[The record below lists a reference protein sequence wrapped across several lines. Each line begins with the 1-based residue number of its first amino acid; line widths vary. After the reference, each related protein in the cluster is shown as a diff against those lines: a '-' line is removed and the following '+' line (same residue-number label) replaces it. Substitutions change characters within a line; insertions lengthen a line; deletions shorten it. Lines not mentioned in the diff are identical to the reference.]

1 MAHDAQAHDNKAL
14 EKPADCTLGHALGAV
29 AVTAVDQAHALA
41 VAQLDRWAHC
51 LRQQLD
57 VPAAQEDTPVAD
69 ESADAPAADAP
80 CISTASCSTGISA
93 VATPLI
99 AGALA
104 GVAVAWLL
112 AGRRTET

>member
-1 MAHDAQAHDNKAL
+1 MAVGSKVTMTQEDKPQECAPDN
-14 EKPADCTLGHALGAV
+14 TLSQALGAV

-51 LRQQLD
+51 LRAQLD
-57 VPAAQEDTPVAD
+57 VPAATADTPAL
-69 ESADAPAADAP
+69 DAP
-80 CISTASCSTGISA
+80 CTTAAESCGSGVSA

-99 AGALA
+99 VGALA
-104 GVAVAWLL
+104 GVTVAWLL